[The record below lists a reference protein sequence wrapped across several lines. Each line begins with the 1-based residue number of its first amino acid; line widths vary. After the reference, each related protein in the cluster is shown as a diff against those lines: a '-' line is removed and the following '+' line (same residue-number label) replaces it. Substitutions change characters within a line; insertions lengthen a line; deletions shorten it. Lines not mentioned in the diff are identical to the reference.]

1 VPRLLRRGWLFGL
14 AALVLSS
21 GISAADEQ
29 QASKSTAHTV
39 VIENMQYNPPELRVH
54 RGERIVWVNKDLF
67 PHTVTAGSHAFDSGS
82 IAAGSSW
89 TYVASKAGEYAYGCT
104 FHPTMK
110 GILKVQ

>member
-1 VPRLLRRGWLFGL
+1 MTRPRLFCLWL
-14 AALVLSS
+14 AALLVSS
-21 GISAADEQ
+21 DIAAADPQ
-29 QASKSTAHTV
+29 RPAKGAVHTV

-67 PHTVTAGSHAFDSGS
+67 PHTVTAAAHPFDSGS
-82 IAAGSSW
+82 IAAGASW
-89 TYVASKAGEYAYGCT
+89 TYVAGKTGEYAYGCT